1 MFVGK
6 KSRLPH
12 DFKDLALAF
21 CYEFYYEW
29 QIRINSIVDD
39 NEDDLSKSVKL
50 IRKINTVEHED
61 YDEKDDEGLMKICNN
76 ILNNKPFW

>member
-1 MFVGK
+1 MNVCREKNHDF
-6 KSRLPH
+6 H
-12 DFKDLALAF
+12 DDFKDLALAF

-50 IRKINTVEHED
+50 IRKN
-61 YDEKDDEGLMKICNN
+61 
-76 ILNNKPFW
+76 